1 MVSDQMEVLGI
12 RNSILDRVLMY
23 LLVCKLDTFWIDQ
36 VCIDQNNFAKKA
48 RAINSMDLVYKRA
61 RKSIGLLSSRIS
73 TSNEARILGSLL
85 DGQLARRE
93 GPGSFRFFPAVSMK
107 TITKTRRILQFL
119 TEDDWWKRAWIYQEE
134 YLSGVRMDLLIPV
147 KSGVRIPF
155 PYGRIPG
162 EFCAQAT
169 KFREQAT
176 IFLLACLSEWPDC
189 EVRGVLAVVE
199 KYSLTLETST
209 GSLKTMSAKIFTDVA
224 RRGVGDAWDTL
235 AISANACAYDIRLDS
250 NALSRRGYS
259 LSLSLLSQY
268 LLNGEIMIN
277 TGAHDKL
284 RHNSLDHTISGL
296 LEILQPKFDSL
307 PVSDKAL
314 TFLKHCRLPF
324 VRFHSKGLKTEGY
337 IWSLPKNANI
347 DTSVFDLPKLSNK
360 KRRYLESN
368 PWDSLELPMLID
380 ELSGRGATYL
390 AAKLRHYLA
399 KRRANATSPAL
410 LHLDIMACKLFQAI
424 DCRLQLR
431 CGHLPGKPSASIF
444 IPQRWELAHSMHVL
458 TTWQAP
464 RSGKNAF
471 GNVVS
476 LKVSLRP
483 DGVANPTRW
492 INGVAFFSCNDI
504 SGVTIGWPRSW
515 TRWPRKTHTIRDR

>member
-1 MVSDQMEVLGI
+1 MVLDQMEVLDI
-12 RNSILDRVLMY
+12 RNSILDRVLM
-23 LLVCKLDTFWIDQ
+23 LPLVCKLDTFWIDQ

-73 TSNEARILGSLL
+73 TSNEARFLGSLL

-93 GPGSFRFFPAVSMK
+93 GLGSFRFIPAVSMK
-107 TITKTRRILQFL
+107 TITKIRRVLQFL

-134 YLSGVRMDLLIPV
+134 YLSGIRMDLLIPV

-169 KFREQAT
+169 NFREQAI

-209 GSLKTMSAKIFTDVA
+209 GSLKTMSAKIFTDIA

-235 AISANACAYDIRLDS
+235 AISANACACDIRLDS

-268 LLNGEIMIN
+268 LLNGEIMVN

-284 RHNSLDHTISGL
+284 RHDSLDHTISGL
-296 LEILQPKFDSL
+296 LGILQPKPDSL

-314 TFLKHCRLPF
+314 TFLKHFRLPF
-324 VRFHSKGLKTEGY
+324 VRFHSKGLK
-337 IWSLPKNANI
+337 PK
-347 DTSVFDLPKLSNK
+347 DTYGRY
-360 KRRYLESN
+360 RRMRIS
-368 PWDSLELPMLID
+368 
-380 ELSGRGATYL
+380 TQC
-390 AAKLRHYLA
+390 LRS
-399 KRRANATSPAL
+399 T
-410 LHLDIMACKLFQAI
+410 QAVKQEEKI
-424 DCRLQLR
+424 
-431 CGHLPGKPSASIF
+431 
-444 IPQRWELAHSMHVL
+444 
-458 TTWQAP
+458 
-464 RSGKNAF
+464 SGK
-471 GNVVS
+471 
-476 LKVSLRP
+476 
-483 DGVANPTRW
+483 
-492 INGVAFFSCNDI
+492 
-504 SGVTIGWPRSW
+504 
-515 TRWPRKTHTIRDR
+515 